1 MTKTTRIK
9 MMKGQI
15 INQNMFQKKII
26 RKESINKLLNIQLEI
41 EIEMILLF
49 IINSY
54 TNNYL
59 NIDFYYSKR
68 YNDRLLNNLRI

>member
-1 MTKTTRIK
+1 MTRTTRIK
-9 MMKGQI
+9 MMKEQI

-26 RKESINKLLNIQLEI
+26 IKESINKLLNLQLDI
-41 EIEMILLF
+41 DTEMILLF

-59 NIDFYYSKR
+59 NIHFYYSKR
-68 YNDRLLNNLRI
+68 YNDR